1 MGAFRR
7 VCLED
12 FGSKSYS
19 PGQKKQYRIHRLANV
34 MTFQCNAHADNT
46 REYIMTSDAPRINSY
61 DFMVVIACAGCVY
74 FLGTT
79 FTSYAVIALL
89 IVSRVI
95 VKLFMVT
102 EETILVI
109 RDVGVQVKTV
119 YLGGR
124 SASRFIDRSKISDII
139 INEAITMMHIRV
151 YLAIIVEGEDKMVV
165 VFQHL
170 LPRLNVLLQAYHG
183 ARSIIFNEK
192 DHSDV
197 PLEFS

>member
-1 MGAFRR
+1 
-7 VCLED
+7 
-12 FGSKSYS
+12 
-19 PGQKKQYRIHRLANV
+19 
-34 MTFQCNAHADNT
+34 MTFRCYAHADNT
-46 REYIMTSDAPRINSY
+46 REYIITSDAKRINSY
-61 DFMVVIACAGCVY
+61 DLIVAFLCPGLVY
-74 FLGTT
+74 ALGTT
-79 FTSYAVIALL
+79 LTCYTVIAFL
-89 IVSRVI
+89 IIWRIV
-95 VKLFMVT
+95 VKLLMVT

-124 SASRFIDRSKISDII
+124 SSSRFIDRSKISDII

-151 YLAIIVEGEDKMVV
+151 YMAIIVEGEDRMVV

-192 DHSDV
+192 DISDA

>member
-1 MGAFRR
+1 
-7 VCLED
+7 
-12 FGSKSYS
+12 
-19 PGQKKQYRIHRLANV
+19 
-34 MTFQCNAHADNT
+34 MTFRCYAHADNT
-46 REYIMTSDAPRINSY
+46 REYIMTSDAKRISSY
-61 DFMVVIACAGCVY
+61 DFMLVFLCLGIVNT
-74 FLGTT
+74 LGTT
-79 FTSYAVIALL
+79 YTCYAVVTLL
-89 IVSRVI
+89 IVSRIV

-124 SASRFIDRSKISDII
+124 SSSRFIDRSKISDII

-151 YLAIIVEGEDKMVV
+151 YMAIIVEGEDKMVV

-170 LPRLNVLLQAYHG
+170 LPRLNVVLQAYHG

-192 DHSDV
+192 DNSDV

>member
-1 MGAFRR
+1 
-7 VCLED
+7 
-12 FGSKSYS
+12 
-19 PGQKKQYRIHRLANV
+19 
-34 MTFQCNAHADNT
+34 MTFRCYAHADNT
-46 REYIMTSDAPRINSY
+46 REYIMTSDAKRINSY
-61 DFMVVIACAGCVY
+61 DSMLVFLCLGLAY
-74 FLGTT
+74 FLGST
-79 FTSYAVIALL
+79 FTCYAVITLL
-89 IVSRVI
+89 IVSRIV

-124 SASRFIDRSKISDII
+124 SSSRFIDRSKISDII

-170 LPRLNVLLQAYHG
+170 LPRLNVLLPAYHG

-192 DHSDV
+192 DNSDV

>member
-1 MGAFRR
+1 
-7 VCLED
+7 
-12 FGSKSYS
+12 
-19 PGQKKQYRIHRLANV
+19 
-34 MTFQCNAHADNT
+34 MTFQCHAHADNT
-46 REYIMTSDAPRINSY
+46 REYIMTSDAQRVNSY
-61 DFMVVIACAGCVY
+61 DFLLVLFSLGLVY
-74 FLGTT
+74 ILGTT
-79 FTSYAVIALL
+79 YTSYAVVALFIL
-89 IVSRVI
+89 LRIVFKS
-95 VKLFMVT
+95 FMVM

-124 SASRFIDRSKISDII
+124 SVSRFIDRSKISDII
-139 INEAITMMHIRV
+139 INEAITMFHIRV
-151 YLAIIVEGEDKMVV
+151 YMAIIVEGEDKMVV
-165 VFQHL
+165 VFQNL